1 LNFAL
6 KDFYFKEKLF
16 IILMND
22 KVYLTD
28 FKELNELN
36 NNLLIEQKRLLI
48 SFKKEENIKL
58 EEIIKQNKII
68 INKLENEVSE
78 TLDIWTALHTTSN

>member
-1 LNFAL
+1 
-6 KDFYFKEKLF
+6 
-16 IILMND
+16 MND

>member
-1 LNFAL
+1 L